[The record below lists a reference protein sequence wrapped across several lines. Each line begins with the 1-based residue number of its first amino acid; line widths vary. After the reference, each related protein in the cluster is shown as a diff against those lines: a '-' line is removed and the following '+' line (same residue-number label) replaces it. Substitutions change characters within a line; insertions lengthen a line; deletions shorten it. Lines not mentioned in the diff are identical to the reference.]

1 MSQPPNPFADQPPNQ
16 QLNPYAPP
24 QVPGGQYAPPGNFLP
39 PAGTMQFAPCPGC
52 GNTWASKIGFTWW
65 GGVVGPAILSHVK
78 CARCGNAYNGKT
90 GRSNAT
96 AIVIYTVVCGL
107 IGVAIFALLM
117 LGGLAA

>member
-1 MSQPPNPFADQPPNQ
+1 
-16 QLNPYAPP
+16 
-24 QVPGGQYAPPGNFLP
+24 
-39 PAGTMQFAPCPGC
+39 MQFAPCPGC

-90 GRSNAT
+90 GRSNTT
-96 AIVIYTVVCGL
+96 AIVIYVAVGTL